1 MSSIVQTI
9 QKRNTLLPTKQSDEP
24 QQPGIRRRL
33 SSLSLNLHSAATPAA
48 SWALHRSKSL
58 SSMGQNAGSSIKS
71 WWAWGWAWILSK
83 KPIFAQDLEMNEEER
98 HVIGAQN
105 RGSVLHVFYKVK
117 SELRKLLRSNNMS
130 LPQTFRY
137 DHSTNSEFRRSAT
150 VR

>member
-1 MSSIVQTI
+1 MQTI

-58 SSMGQNAGSSIKS
+58 SSMGQNAGISIKS

-83 KPIFAQDLEMNEEER
+83 KPIFARDLEMNEEEK
-98 HVIGAQN
+98 HVVGVQN
-105 RGSVLHVFYKVK
+105 RGSFLHVFYKAK
-117 SELRKLLRSNNMS
+117 SELRKLLGSNDTS
-130 LPQTFRY
+130 LPQTFRD
-137 DHSTNSEFRRSAT
+137 DHHSSNSGFRRSAT